1 MGLIG
6 LVAIVAVWVY
16 YGAVVKPLF
25 RAVAEVSQAGRVAK
39 GQLREIEQA
48 FTQEPQLR
56 RQRLQLEQQ
65 VARLRAAIPT
75 EEGLPAVIERLTE
88 LAGQT
93 GVKLQLIVPQRPLA
107 SATQTTGRSGE
118 AKALRAER
126 SAGTGEGSGLPPYTE
141 IPIQLDA
148 LAGFHQLGTFL
159 SRVEQ
164 GEHPMQLRSLR
175 ISENPKLLRRQ
186 VVKMTLAAYLLP
198 STSSGKPAA
207 ANAPGSTGSGGS

>member
-1 MGLIG
+1 MSPVDRRRVGLIG
-6 LVAIVAVWVY
+6 LLAIVAVWVY

-75 EEGLPAVIERLTE
+75 EEELPAVIERLME

-93 GVKLQLIVPQRPLA
+93 GVKLQLIVPQRPLTNA
-107 SATQTTGRSGE
+107 AQTTGRSGV
-118 AKALRAER
+118 
-126 SAGTGEGSGLPPYTE
+126 PPYTE

-148 LAGFHQLGTFL
+148 LAGFHQLGAFL

-175 ISENPKLLRRQ
+175 ISKNPKLLRRQ
-186 VVKMTLAAYLLP
+186 VVKMTLATYLLSSP
-198 STSSGKPAA
+198 LSGKPAA
-207 ANAPGSTGSGGS
+207 ANAPGSTSSGGS

>member
-1 MGLIG
+1 MTTPMSPADRRRVGLIG

-25 RAVAEVSQAGRVAK
+25 RAVAEVTQAGRVAK

-56 RQRLQLEQQ
+56 RQHLELEQQ

-107 SATQTTGRSGE
+107 SATQTTGRSGV
-118 AKALRAER
+118 
-126 SAGTGEGSGLPPYTE
+126 PPYTE

-207 ANAPGSTGSGGS
+207 ANASGSTSAGGS